1 MLERL
6 HVESYALVD
15 SVEISLSRG
24 LNVLSGE
31 TGAGKSIL
39 VDALGLLLGE
49 KGDAGAVRASSKES
63 TVTGVFR
70 VDGSSE
76 ALSWLSERGI
86 KPEDGEVILRR
97 TLKVNGKGRAF
108 IQSVPST
115 RGDLGELTN
124 FLIDMHGQHEHQSLL
139 RRDTHREFIDSYG
152 GHEALTNSFHTAFL
166 ELSQKKKELEG
177 LEADE
182 RDRLREQDMLVFAH
196 NEIEAAQLREG
207 EEEELKREASLL
219 SQSEKLFDLLS
230 SFHDLVAESGQG
242 ALGSIRKASEDLAG
256 MSGIDAVF
264 VPYIDRFKNAF
275 YEIEDIS
282 ESIRR
287 YKESV
292 DFSPERL
299 EACEDRLALIRG
311 LEKKYGGG
319 IREVLLY
326 AEECKVKL
334 AKLESWEENKSS
346 LAAEIASLEKD
357 VVNTAGELSDRRKE
371 SGDKLADEIQRN
383 LENLGMPKAAFR
395 IEMGR
400 KVSDSGRPVY
410 GPWGMDHPEF
420 LISANPGEKPKPL
433 RKIAS
438 GGEMSRIM
446 LAIKAV
452 LAETDTIQGLVFDE
466 IDSGIG
472 GEVAVAVGRYLKK
485 LSAHKQVLCV
495 THLASIAV
503 HADNHIKVSK
513 TTSASHTATEIRR
526 IEGDEQVA
534 EIARMLAG
542 DSTGQTS
549 LAHAEEM
556 LKAALKGI
564 GPGGNGG

>member
-1 MLERL
+1 MLEKL
-6 HVESYALVD
+6 HVEGYALID
-15 SVEISLSRG
+15 SVEIDLSRG

-39 VDALGLLLGE
+39 VDALSLLLGE
-49 KGDAGAVRASSKES
+49 KGDTGAVRASSKES
-63 TVTGVFR
+63 IVTGVFR
-70 VDGSSE
+70 VDGSDE

-86 KPEDGEVILRR
+86 DPEDGEVILRR
-97 TLKVNGKGRAF
+97 TLKENGKGRAF
-108 IQSVPST
+108 IQSIPST
-115 RGDLGELTN
+115 RGDLAELTN

-152 GHEALTNSFHTAFL
+152 GHEHLADEFHVAFL
-166 ELSQKKKELEG
+166 ELARKKKELEN
-177 LEADE
+177 LEKDE
-182 RDRLREQDMLVFAH
+182 RDQLREQDMLAFSCS
-196 NEIEAAQLREG
+196 EIDAARLREG
-207 EEEELKREASLL
+207 EEEELRRESSLL
-219 SQSEKLFDLLS
+219 SQSEKLFELLS
-230 SFHDLVAESGQG
+230 SFHDLIAESGQG
-242 ALGSIRKASEDLAG
+242 ALGSIRKAGEELTA
-256 MSGIDAVF
+256 MSNIDEGLL
-264 VPYIDRFKNAF
+264 PYIDRFRNAF

-287 YKESV
+287 YKETV

-299 EACEDRLALIRG
+299 EACEDRLAVIRR
-311 LEKKYGGG
+311 LEKKYGTGVK
-319 IREVLLY
+319 EVLSY

-334 AKLESWEENKSS
+334 AKLESSEENKSA
-346 LAAEIASLEKD
+346 LAAEITALEKEI
-357 VVNTAGELSDRRKE
+357 VNSAGELSDRRKV
-371 SGDKLADEIQRN
+371 SAGKLSKEIQRN
-383 LENLGMPKAAFR
+383 LENLGMPKAKFR
-395 IEMGR
+395 IEIGR
-400 KVSDSGRPVY
+400 KVSESGRPVY

-420 LISANPGEKPKPL
+420 LISANPGEEPKPL

-452 LAETDTIQGLVFDE
+452 LAVTDTIQGLVFDE

-472 GEVAVAVGRYLKK
+472 GEVAVAVGRYLKR

-503 HADNHIKVSK
+503 HADNHIKVLK
-513 TTSASHTATEIRR
+513 TTSDSHTATEIRK

-542 DSTGQTS
+542 DSKGQTS

-556 LKAALKGI
+556 LKAAVKGI
-564 GPGGNGG
+564 G